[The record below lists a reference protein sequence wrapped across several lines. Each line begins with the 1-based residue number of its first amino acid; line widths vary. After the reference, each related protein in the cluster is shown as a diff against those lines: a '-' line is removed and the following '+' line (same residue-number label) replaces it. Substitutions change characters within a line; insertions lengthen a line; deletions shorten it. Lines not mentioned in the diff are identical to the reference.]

1 MANYFKNF
9 DAMSF
14 GQSFARL
21 NGQPL
26 DKSAI
31 WYSKEE
37 ADAYALTGSAYV
49 GQPVAVIDETAG
61 NTTLYVVGAN
71 GLEMV
76 GSLPDGASLEL
87 HEGKVQLKGFDEAA
101 ENAQLRKNADGE
113 LEWFVPS
120 TETVDGLQSTV
131 GGLTSDMA
139 AAKEDIQALKDLVGT
154 QTVGAQIDAK
164 IEELDLANTYEAKG
178 AAAEAKEAIEEVIGE
193 VAEGKT
199 VVQMIEEA
207 QAAATYDDT
216 ELAGRVTTVEEKAES
231 LQNQLNT
238 IMDNPDT
245 EGVIDSIAEFTKY
258 IEEHGQIADGFRKDI
273 DDNKQA
279 IADHEA
285 EAAQTYETKT
295 DAAAKL
301 EEAKGYADTVAA
313 PLIEKLAGIEENA
326 QKNKVE
332 TVSAEFD
339 LTDRHLTVKEI
350 AQDKVTGLPD
360 ALAGKVDKQDG
371 YRLMSEQEA
380 QKIEKLVM
388 DEDGSVSISGTV
400 AAGNVDGLA
409 QWITDRASTLEGLTE
424 NNFTDA
430 LLEKLNGIEAGAQKN
445 KIEGTSNEFTI
456 SADGKI
462 LSINIVPMEKVE
474 GLPEALAAA
483 GKVDGI
489 KVNGTLLEATEKIV
503 EINTSDLVKASA
515 EVTVAEDGTL
525 GIGEIN
531 VNKLVQDEGSFLI
544 LNGGNASN

>member
-1 MANYFKNF
+1 MNVACHIAFDVINY
-9 DAMSF
+9 
-14 GQSFARL
+14 
-21 NGQPL
+21 
-26 DKSAI
+26 
-31 WYSKEE
+31 
-37 ADAYALTGSAYV
+37 
-49 GQPVAVIDETAG
+49 
-61 NTTLYVVGAN
+61 
-71 GLEMV
+71 
-76 GSLPDGASLEL
+76 
-87 HEGKVQLKGFDEAA
+87 
-101 ENAQLRKNADGE
+101 
-113 LEWFVPS
+113 
-120 TETVDGLQSTV
+120 
-131 GGLTSDMA
+131 
-139 AAKEDIQALKDLVGT
+139 
-154 QTVGAQIDAK
+154 
-164 IEELDLANTYEAKG
+164 
-178 AAAEAKEAIEEVIGE
+178 
-193 VAEGKT
+193 
-199 VVQMIEEA
+199 
-207 QAAATYDDT
+207 
-216 ELAGRVTTVEEKAES
+216 AES
-231 LQNQLNT
+231 GW
-238 IMDNPDT
+238 DYGVFGT

-285 EAAQTYETKT
+285 EATQTYETKT

-301 EEAKGYADTVAA
+301 EEAKDYADEVAA

-332 TVSAEFD
+332 TVSAEFE

-350 AQDKVTGLPD
+350 AQDKITGLPD
-360 ALAGKVDKQDG
+360 ALAGKVDKQEG